1 MQKYTLS
8 RNEKAVLQAKFQT
21 EDGEIKFIHENENAS
36 WVSDNPDVVKI
47 TDTTFDGTNYNV
59 TIHCLSTGIA
69 NLTAIGDF
77 LGNDRA
83 SGENDFYGYKLS
95 GCCQIEVRPALASQ
109 VYFTL
114 SHKGIK

>member
-8 RNEKAVLQAKFQT
+8 RNDKAVLQAKFQA

-36 WVSDNPDVVKI
+36 WVSDKPEVVKI
-47 TDTTFDGTNYNV
+47 IDTTFDGTNYNV
-59 TIHCLSTGIA
+59 TIHCLSTGVA
-69 NLTAIGDF
+69 SLAAAGNF
-77 LGNDRA
+77 LSNDRA
-83 SGENDFYGYKLS
+83 NGDDFFGYQLS

-109 VYFTL
+109 IYFTM